1 MAYRHKMKRGRSKRY
16 FSKTASR
23 THRKNIP
30 SGRPMR
36 GGIRL

>member
-1 MAYRHKMKRGRSKRY
+1 MRRHKLSRGSSRRI

-23 THRKNIP
+23 SHRKNF
-30 SGRPMR
+30 GANPMR

>member
-1 MAYRHKMKRGRSKRY
+1 MKRHKLGGQKSRRL

-23 THRKNIP
+23 SHRKNAMG
-30 SGRPMR
+30 SSMAMR

>member
-1 MAYRHKMKRGRSKRY
+1 MKRHKLSGGKSRRL

-23 THRKNIP
+23 THRRNAQG
-30 SGRPMR
+30 SSMAMR